1 MAETERTVT
10 ACMIVIGNEI
20 LSGRTPDA
28 NLAWIAAQL
37 NELGIR
43 LLEARV
49 IPDLEQTIVD
59 TVNAV
64 RAKFDYVFTS
74 GGIGP
79 THDDIT
85 ADSIAKAFGV
95 GIGIHPEARRRL
107 EAHYA
112 QQQTEF
118 NEARQRMAR
127 IPEGAALIDNPI
139 SRAPGF
145 RIGNVFVMAGIPVV
159 MRAMF
164 ESIRHELVGGAKL
177 LSRTVS
183 AFLPEGKFAA
193 GLGRLQAEH
202 PELDLGS
209 YPFYR
214 GGRAGASIVLRGT
227 DTERLAAATDEVKAL
242 VRALGGEPVDGD
254 PSAQ

>member
-1 MAETERTVT
+1 MSDIIT
-10 ACMIVIGNEI
+10 AGILVIGDEI
-20 LSGRTPDA
+20 LSGRTKDKNIGFIA
-28 NLAWIAAQL
+28 EYLTNLGIDLREVRVVADDEADIIAAL
-37 NELGIR
+37 NALR
-43 LLEARV
+43 ARY
-49 IPDLEQTIVD
+49 T
-59 TVNAV
+59 
-64 RAKFDYVFTS
+64 YVFTT

-112 QQQTEF
+112 QQQSEF

-127 IPEGAALIDNPI
+127 IPDGATLIDNPI

-145 RIGNVFVMAGIPVV
+145 RIRNVFVMAGIPVV

-164 ESIRHELVGGAKL
+164 ESIRHELVGGARL

-193 GLGRLQAEH
+193 GLGQLQHRH
-202 PELDLGS
+202 PELDFGS

-214 GGRAGASIVLRGT
+214 GGRAGASIVVRGT
-227 DTERLAAATDEVKAL
+227 DAARLAEAADAVKAL
-242 VRALGGEPVDGD
+242 VRSLGGEPLDGE
-254 PSAQ
+254 PPAQ